1 MMKQHRLF
9 TGIYITGTA
18 VSIALTMVLFIVFYI
33 TLGNIYPE
41 YKRDRMLII
50 SEETHRKDNEK
61 YGDIGHFDIDFVE
74 MLKRETKHL

>member
-50 SEETHRKDNEK
+50 SE
-61 YGDIGHFDIDFVE
+61 
-74 MLKRETKHL
+74 

>member
-9 TGIYITGTA
+9 TGIYIMGTA

-50 SEETHRKDNEK
+50 SEETHRKDN
-61 YGDIGHFDIDFVE
+61 
-74 MLKRETKHL
+74 